1 MNTAAAE
8 LDRAYAEWRRL
19 AEAEGRAIRSGNWK
33 FVAECQQALSQL
45 RPLIDE
51 LTSQLRQQ
59 IPSSDPD
66 TCPRK
71 QLTRAT
77 ILELIELQ
85 RRNLNSLEQRRQRL
99 SAHIE
104 NLMRSGRN
112 LREIQR
118 SYATPATAAFN
129 SYS

>member
-1 MNTAAAE
+1 MSTAAE

-33 FVAECQQALSQL
+33 FVAECQQALCQL
-45 RPLIDE
+45 RPQIDD

-59 IPSSDPD
+59 IPSSDPP

-71 QLTRAT
+71 QLTRST

-85 RRNLNSLEQRRQRL
+85 RRNLISLEQRRARL

-118 SYATPATAAFN
+118 SYAAPTIAVFN